1 MDTIRYWFAAQ
12 SPWAWLGHE
21 RLCAIAAR
29 HDAAIEPRPGDF
41 GRVFAASGGL
51 PLPQRAKQRQA
62 YRLVELQRWSTF
74 LGVPL
79 NLHPK
84 HFPVAG
90 DEASLLILAAAQRHG
105 NEAATRLAGALMRAV
120 WAEERDI
127 ADRSTLQAIARECDF
142 DGEALSGSREAARP
156 LYEQYTQQAIDA
168 GVFGAPWYE
177 FRGEPF
183 WGQDRLDFLERALAR
198 VRPATATG

>member
-12 SPWAWLGHE
+12 SPWAWFGHE

-29 HDAAIEPRPGDF
+29 HGAAIEPRPVDF

-62 YRLVELQRWSTF
+62 YRLVELQRWSAF

-90 DEASLLILAAAQRHG
+90 DDASLLILAAAQRHG

-120 WAEERDI
+120 WAEDRDI
-127 ADRSTLQAIARECDF
+127 ADRSTLQAIARECGF
-142 DGEALSGSREAARP
+142 DGEALSEAREAARP

-183 WGQDRLDFLERALAR
+183 WGQDRLDLLDRALAR
-198 VRPATATG
+198 ARSATGTG

>member
-1 MDTIRYWFAAQ
+1 MKTIRYWFAPQ
-12 SPWAWLGHE
+12 SPWTYFGHE
-21 RLCAIAAR
+21 RLCEMAGR
-29 HDAAIEPRPGDF
+29 HGAAIEPRPVDF
-41 GRVFAASGGL
+41 NRVFAASGGL

-62 YRLVELQRWSTF
+62 YRLVELQRWSTH
-74 LGVPL
+74 LGIPL
-79 NLHPK
+79 NVHPK

-90 DEASLLILAAAQRHG
+90 DEASLLILTAAQQHG
-105 NEAATRLAGALMRAV
+105 DEAAIRLAGALMRAV

-127 ADRSTLQAIARECDF
+127 ADAATLQAIAGECGF
-142 DGEALSGSREAARP
+142 DGAALAGARETARP

-183 WGQDRLDFLERALAR
+183 WGQDRLDFLDRALA
-198 VRPATATG
+198 G